1 MTLIHKVDSPLEL
14 GNFRPIYLMK
24 SLYKLVAKLLV
35 VRLVIVMGKII
46 SPTQLTYLKG
56 RKLVDKV
63 MVLSE
68 VIDLA
73 KSLKQKFLILKV
85 DF

>member
-1 MTLIHKVDSPLEL
+1 
-14 GNFRPIYLMK
+14 MK

-35 VRLVIVMGKII
+35 VRLVIVMRKII

-56 RKLVDKV
+56 RQLVDNV

-73 KSLKQKFLILKV
+73 KSLKQNFLILKV

>member
-1 MTLIHKVDSPLEL
+1 M
-14 GNFRPIYLMK
+14 
-24 SLYKLVAKLLV
+24 AKLLV

-56 RKLVDKV
+56 RRLVDNV

-73 KSLKQKFLILKV
+73 KSLK
-85 DF
+85 